1 MKKLIVIG
9 DLFED
14 SLTCQEI
21 KSATEGFLKSPHDI
35 DISFVTSTPS
45 TIHTSFLINQIVQTE
60 EYLGRPIETVIFH
73 NTDPRV
79 HTKNSTIKAEGALPL
94 IVKLKSGI
102 YLTGPNSGY
111 SYSMIKD
118 KTDIVFEYKGLNV
131 HGQFHSRDLY
141 SRIAA
146 HLMDYLEDEMELE
159 ETGMDTIPDLK
170 GYYIGH
176 IDNFGNIKTTIT
188 HSELKG
194 KYEYGEI
201 IRVKIN
207 GITKQ
212 VKYVT
217 NLFGGTP
224 GELVIYPGSS
234 GKQDDRYLE
243 ITIWRHFTEE
253 KPTTGAFE
261 FNLPKVGSLIEI
273 LSSR

>member
-1 MKKLIVIG
+1 MKKLIAIG

-21 KSATEGFLKSPHDI
+21 KSAVEGFLKNPQNI
-35 DISFVTSTPS
+35 NISFVTSTPS

-79 HTKNSTIKAEGALPL
+79 HTKESTVKAEGALPL

-102 YLTGPNSGY
+102 YLTGPNAGF

-118 KTDIVFEYKGLNV
+118 RIEVVFEYKGLNV

-141 SRIAA
+141 SRISA

-159 ETGMDTIPDLK
+159 ERGLDIIPDFK
-170 GYYIGH
+170 GYFIGH

-188 HSELKG
+188 HSQLKG
-194 KYEYGEI
+194 KYEYGEM
-201 IRVKIN
+201 VKLKIN

-212 VKYVT
+212 AKYVS
-217 NLFGGTP
+217 NLFGGKP

-234 GKQDDRYLE
+234 GSKEDRYLE
-243 ITIWRHFTEE
+243 ITIWRHFTEDN
-253 KPTTGAFE
+253 PTTGIHE
-261 FNLPKVGSLIEI
+261 FNLPKVGSEIEI
-273 LSSR
+273 LS